1 MRRPPITRP
10 LFACAAILALM
21 LAACG
26 GSSNKSNGGGGATGK
41 PTAGKQGGDLTVL
54 YAGDVDYLDP
64 GAAYYQYSNNVMY
77 ATQRPLYSLQA
88 RRSAE
93 ARARPGAG
101 PPQVSDGGKTVT
113 VKIRSGVKFSPP
125 VNRAVTSKDVKYAFE
140 RAFTLQRGQRLRRRL
155 LRRPGRAKKNPKP
168 GTDIPGIQT
177 PDDNTI
183 VFKLTRPSAGI
194 VAAGLV
200 MPISAPVPREYA
212 LPFDSKT
219 TSQYAQAHRLHRALH
234 GQERRP
240 GQRHR
245 LEARRGCSSWCATP
259 TGTRPPTASR
269 PTWTRSRSRRATATR
284 RSRAATSST
293 PRAPCRATS
302 RSRPTCS
309 SQVVQGSQKSQLV
322 VSPPTGRVRYIAL
335 DTKIK
340 PFDNINV
347 RKAISAAVDRNAMR
361 LAFGGPLVGLIPT
374 HFISPGLPGYDAAGG
389 PTGPGVDF
397 LKNPSG
403 DMKLAAEYMK
413 KAGYPSGKYTG
424 TQRFLMV
431 SDNANNQLKA
441 AQVALN
447 NIPGAGLQ
455 GQLPVRR
462 ARHDVHEVLPGA
474 QAEGGDLPERRL
486 AEGLRRRPDG
496 ARPDVQRQEH
506 PADQQRQ
513 LAAARRPAINKAMN
527 QAETVVPP
535 PQRAQKWGEIDKMV
549 TATAAAIPWL
559 WDKQPNLESKNVN
572 GVINSANA
580 TWDFL
585 YTSLK

>member
-1 MRRPPITRP
+1 MRRPPITR
-10 LFACAAILALM
+10 LLLACAAILALT

-26 GSSNKSNGGGGATGK
+26 GSSNKSKAGGGATGK

-77 ATQRPLYSLQA
+77 ATQRPLYRYKPDDPLKPVPDLA
-88 RRSAE
+88 T
-93 ARARPGAG
+93 G

-113 VKIRSGVKFSPP
+113 VKIRSGVTFSPP

-140 RAFTLQRGQRLRRRL
+140 RAFTPNVASGYAGAYFGDLVGL
-155 LRRPGRAKKNPKP
+155 KKTPKP

-194 VAAGLV
+194 VSAGLV

-219 TSQYAQAHRLHRALH
+219 TSQYAKHIVSTGPYMVKNDAQGNAIGWKPTRLLQLVRNPNWDKSTDSKPAYLDSITIKE
-234 GQERRP
+234 GNSD
-240 GQRHR
+240 
-245 LEARRGCSSWCATP
+245 AAI
-259 TGTRPPTASR
+259 ASR
-269 PTWTRSRSRRATATR
+269 NILNGQ
-284 RSRAATSST
+284 ST
-293 PRAPCRATS
+293 VQGDFQIPPDVLKS
-302 RSRPTCS
+302 
-309 SQVVQGSQKSQLV
+309 VVQGSKKSQLV

-374 HFISPGLPGYDAAGG
+374 HFISPGLPGYDQAGG

-403 DMKLAAEYMK
+403 DSKLAAEYMK

-424 TQRFLMV
+424 TERFLMV

-447 NIPGAGLQ
+447 NIQALGFKVNFRSVVRDTMYTKYCQVPRQKVAICPSVGWLKDFADAQTVLDPTFNGKNILPTNNVNWP
-455 GQLPVRR
+455 QL
-462 ARHDVHEVLPGA
+462 D
-474 QAEGGDLPERRL
+474 D
-486 AEGLRRRPDG
+486 
-496 ARPDVQRQEH
+496 
-506 PADQQRQ
+506 
-513 LAAARRPAINKAMN
+513 PAINKAMN
-527 QAETVVPP
+527 AAETVVSP